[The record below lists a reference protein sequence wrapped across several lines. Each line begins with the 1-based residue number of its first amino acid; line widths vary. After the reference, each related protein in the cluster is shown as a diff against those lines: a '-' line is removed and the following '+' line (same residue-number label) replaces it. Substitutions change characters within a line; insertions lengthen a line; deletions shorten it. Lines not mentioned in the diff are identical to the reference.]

1 MYFFI
6 NYCYYMY
13 IYYLSV
19 LGFKLDDLDGF
30 QDRNHQSKPAK
41 PAAGSPPSVGQVEV
55 AGCRQEPPYCP
66 AAAAHAAHADVAEE
80 TLQPEAVEER
90 CHLQGPQDS
99 TGCGVTSWPRDR
111 GVSQCLPG
119 CTAQPQCALGWA
131 QVVAWQEL
139 DRQGRRWK
147 ERWHVAPVKAWMAWW
162 ALRHVGPRLGWETHL
177 GRLPWHPSEIKVW

>member
-1 MYFFI
+1 MTSVNRSCIYIIIYLYLFI
-6 NYCYYMY
+6 YLCISSLIIVIICIY

-99 TGCGVTSWPRDR
+99 TGCGVTS
-111 GVSQCLPG
+111 
-119 CTAQPQCALGWA
+119 
-131 QVVAWQEL
+131 
-139 DRQGRRWK
+139 
-147 ERWHVAPVKAWMAWW
+147 
-162 ALRHVGPRLGWETHL
+162 
-177 GRLPWHPSEIKVW
+177 